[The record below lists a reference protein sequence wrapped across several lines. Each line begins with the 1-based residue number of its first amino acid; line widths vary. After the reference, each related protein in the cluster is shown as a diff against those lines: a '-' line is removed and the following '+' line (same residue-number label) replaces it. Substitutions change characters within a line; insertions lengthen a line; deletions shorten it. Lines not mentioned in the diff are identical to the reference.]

1 MTDIF
6 HDSLILVGEYKPE
19 FNSILQREIP
29 CLKIYQS
36 SGLKI
41 HIKKSHSNV
50 LQYLEN
56 IPEIILFPDFI
67 GCHPKEDNSVE
78 FVKCYE
84 KNILLA
90 VKLDMGKNYLY
101 VASLY
106 DVTDSKIQNRLNSGR
121 LKKVN

>member
-1 MTDIF
+1 M
-6 HDSLILVGEYKPE
+6 
-19 FNSILQREIP
+19 
-29 CLKIYQS
+29 
-36 SGLKI
+36 
-41 HIKKSHSNV
+41 
-50 LQYLEN
+50 
-56 IPEIILFPDFI
+56 
-67 GCHPKEDNSVE
+67 E